1 MDIVWIWWGYNTID
15 NGIEMFIIRCN
26 RFDLTNKHVDL
37 NQNLYDAI
45 TQTNPVMEGISH
57 LVTGHKSVE
66 TQRWKFDHFIAV
78 DRHIFIPLSQ
88 SLGFAQ
94 II

>member
-1 MDIVWIWWGYNTID
+1 MYAFAKMVVAITKP
-15 NGIEMFIIRCN
+15 C
-26 RFDLTNKHVDL
+26 LTNKHVDL

-94 II
+94 SI